1 MLDEQTAGIGHNQPP
16 PYDPEVLA
24 AHAAKTDEFLKA
36 SQQWLNLPQIET
48 EEHAGQLADQI
59 DGLRGLY
66 RKVDTARKDAKKPH
80 DDAGK
85 AVQDA
90 FNPLLT
96 KLKTAADKL
105 KPKLAAYADAKARAE
120 AEAKRKAEEESR
132 AKAAEAE
139 AALKAAQEANDIGA
153 QVEAE
158 EAAKAA
164 EKAQADAARKQS
176 AGVKSASG
184 AGRTMSL
191 RTVKEVEITNINV
204 LFMALRDDPEVRD
217 TLHRVATRR
226 VRASGYEKG
235 ATLPGIT
242 VTERKVVA

>member
-1 MLDEQTAGIGHNQPP
+1 MLDEKNAGIGHNQPP

-24 AHAAKTDEFLKA
+24 AHAAKADEFLSA
-36 SQQWLNLPQIET
+36 SQQWLNLPQVET

-85 AVQDA
+85 AVQAA

-96 KLKTAADKL
+96 KLKAAADKL
-105 KPKLAAYADAKARAE
+105 KPKLTAYADAKARAE
-120 AEAKRKAEEESR
+120 AEAKRKAEEEAR

-158 EAAKAA
+158 EAAKTA
-164 EKAQADAARKQS
+164 EKAQAEAARKQS
-176 AGVKSASG
+176 SGVKSASG

-191 RTVKEVEITNINV
+191 RTIKEVEIANINV
-204 LFMALRDDPEVRD
+204 LFMALRDDPEVCEA
-217 TLHRVATRR
+217 LHRVATRR
-226 VRASGYEKG
+226 VRAAGYEKG
-235 ATLPGIT
+235 APLPGIT